1 MAIQTFTV
9 GQVLT
14 AAQLNTLQT
23 TVATYNVIGNRTAAL
38 SYTSATLNGI
48 VDTTNFSGT
57 ITAATGD
64 LIQAT
69 WVSYIAVGTNIG
81 HFNFCTFNG
90 ATPVNQFIVAA
101 SFNPFFVDATYSG
114 YVNFVGLYKVV
125 AGDIFTNQVTV
136 KLTGSTAGAA
146 RDIVNGAIPSRFT
159 VTNLGQVQ

>member
-1 MAIQTFTV
+1 MAIQTFTA
-9 GQVLT
+9 GQILE
-14 AAQLNTLQT
+14 AAQLNTLQK
-23 TVATYNVIGNRTAAL
+23 TVATYNAIGNRTAAL
-38 SYTSATLNGI
+38 SYTSGTLNGI

-69 WVSYIAVGTNIG
+69 WVSYIAAGTNIA

-90 ATPVNQFIVAA
+90 ATAVNQFIVAA
-101 SFNPFFVDATYSG
+101 SFNPFFVETTFAG
-114 YVNFVGLYKVV
+114 GVNFVALYKVV
-125 AGDIFTNQVTV
+125 AGDIFSNQVTV

-146 RDIVNGAIPSRFT
+146 RDVVNGAIPSCFT